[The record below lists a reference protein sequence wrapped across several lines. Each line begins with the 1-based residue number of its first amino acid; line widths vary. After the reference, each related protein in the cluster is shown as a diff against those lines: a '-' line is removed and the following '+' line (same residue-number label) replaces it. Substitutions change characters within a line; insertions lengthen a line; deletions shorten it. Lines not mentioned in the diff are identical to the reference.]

1 MTREQKLEA
10 MARAWCEF
18 NGWLP
23 DHRPTVRMHK
33 LGAKGFLADGSLRDA
48 IMIVEDEGEP
58 TWKAHVKAMDH
69 ILKAIGE

>member
-1 MTREQKLEA
+1 MTRNQKLEA

-23 DHRPTVRMHK
+23 DHRPLQMQVREWVDYK
-33 LGAKGFLADGSLRDA
+33 PVWIIREL
-48 IMIVEDEGEP
+48 GEP
-58 TWKAHVKAMDH
+58 IWKAHVKAMDA